1 MIKICL
7 SYTKTGTCYKL
18 MIIIF
23 KQNWYSLNCFVKTG
37 YLIYTNFYSST
48 LTSDEARHQL
58 QEIGQFHL
66 GDMVNVFRHGSL
78 VMQHF
83 TDTYVSVQGGILYGT
98 CSGALGNFTVNYH
111 YNSSKISFY
120 R

>member
-7 SYTKTGTCYKL
+7 LYTKTGIYYKL

-23 KQNWYSLNCFVKTG
+23 KQNLYSLNCFVKTEN
-37 YLIYTNFYSST
+37 LIYTNFYYSST

-98 CSGALGNFTVNYH
+98 CSGALGNVIIKYH
-111 YNSSKISFY
+111 YNS
-120 R
+120 

>member
-1 MIKICL
+1 MFPYVICIKFDL
-7 SYTKTGTCYKL
+7 
-18 MIIIF
+18 F
-23 KQNWYSLNCFVKTG
+23 
-37 YLIYTNFYSST
+37 ST

-66 GDMVNVFRHGSL
+66 GDLVNVFRHGSL

-98 CSGALGNFTVNYH
+98 CSGALGNIKNTIF
-111 YNSSKISFY
+111 
-120 R
+120 

>member
-1 MIKICL
+1 MHIL
-7 SYTKTGTCYKL
+7 
-18 MIIIF
+18 F
-23 KQNWYSLNCFVKTG
+23 
-37 YLIYTNFYSST
+37 YLFST

-66 GDMVNVFRHGSL
+66 GDLVNVFRHGSL

-98 CSGALGNFTVNYH
+98 CSGALGNVKN
-111 YNSSKISFY
+111 NVIKIHHEFHLNF
-120 R
+120 